1 LALLPH
7 DLQEPLRMITSFM
20 DLLQR
25 KYGDQID
32 EKGHQY
38 IHFATDG
45 AKRMKQIILDLLDYS
60 RASKSLEGKE
70 DVDLNEILSEFKQLR
85 RKNFRKISFN

>member
-1 LALLPH
+1 METKLTKRTP
-7 DLQEPLRMITSFM
+7 I
-20 DLLQR
+20 
-25 KYGDQID
+25 Y
-32 EKGHQY
+32 
-38 IHFATDG
+38 FATDG

-85 RKNFRKISFN
+85 RNNFRKSASINSNKLPILYLHI